1 MSSTTANSTVIT
13 NTVTGAFLSNITNYC
28 GQTLPVIGARIKCSV
43 PAGVVGVL
51 GYRFKITNNV
61 TNAFTTVDNS
71 VASFNMTMA
80 SGFSYGTSYTIQVAV
95 LVDGFAHP
103 YSVGCVIT
111 TPSIPITQPTALCGQ
126 TLAALNTRI
135 FASTVSGAQL
145 YRWRVALSTAPTTYF
160 FHTTN
165 SSSFRLTNVAGL
177 NVTFGKTYLV
187 AVQSEVLVNGVLT
200 VSDYSS
206 IPCSISTPSVSS
218 VSVSANQCGGT
229 LNSILDA
236 IFVNSVPNASSYTYR
251 VRKVGTTTDYNYTTN
266 FTSFKLSDVTGLSLT
281 HESSYEVSV
290 SVRIIIDGVNYDSPF
305 STPCTI
311 STPLFPSVGLV
322 ESQCSDGAEPI
333 AGPYQVSS
341 MSEAI
346 YCDFV
351 SGASYE
357 FVLQK
362 SVEGELVG
370 SPIVVPRLGNFF
382 RLNMVPGIESGV
394 AYVVYVRLIYY
405 GNGPEGKD
413 CLIATPSPSLRIVA
427 TGFTAKAY
435 PNPFAN
441 NFLLDLSTESSSP
454 VSIKVYDMV
463 GRLVD
468 SRESKASNLNSLA
481 IGDQYPSGVYN
492 VVVTQDEEVRT
503 LRVVKR

>member
-1 MSSTTANSTVIT
+1 
-13 NTVTGAFLSNITNYC
+13 
-28 GQTLPVIGARIKCSV
+28 
-43 PAGVVGVL
+43 
-51 GYRFKITNNV
+51 
-61 TNAFTTVDNS
+61 
-71 VASFNMTMA
+71 
-80 SGFSYGTSYTIQVAV
+80 
-95 LVDGFAHP
+95 
-103 YSVGCVIT
+103 
-111 TPSIPITQPTALCGQ
+111 
-126 TLAALNTRI
+126 
-135 FASTVSGAQL
+135 
-145 YRWRVALSTAPTTYF
+145 
-160 FHTTN
+160 
-165 SSSFRLTNVAGL
+165 LTNVAGL

-206 IPCSISTPSVSS
+206 IPCSISTPSISS

-229 LNSILDA
+229 LEGILDG
-236 IFVNSVPNASSYTYR
+236 IFVNSVPNAVSYTYR
-251 VRKVGTTTDYNYTTN
+251 VRKVGTTTDYDYTSN
-266 FTSFKLSDVTGLSLT
+266 FTSFKLSDVLGLSLT
-281 HESSYEVSV
+281 HESFYEVSV
-290 SVRIIIDGVNYDSPF
+290 SVKIVIDGVNYDSPF
-305 STPCTI
+305 SAPCTI
-311 STPLFPSVGLV
+311 GTPLFPSVGLQ
-322 ESQCSDGAEPI
+322 ESQCSDGAEPV

-370 SPIVVPRLGNFF
+370 SPIVVPRSNNFF
-382 RLNMVPGIESGV
+382 TLNMVPGIESGA

-413 CLIATPSPSLRIVA
+413 CLIATPSSSLRIVA
-427 TGFTAKAY
+427 AGFTAKAY

-441 NFLLDLSTESSSP
+441 NFLIDLTTESSSP
-454 VSIKVYDMV
+454 VSIKVYDMI

-492 VVVTQDEEVRT
+492 VVVTQDEEVST